1 MTDNQI
7 KQLAIKFRKAIEIAH
22 QKGLFTHDIAL
33 DDFPTGSC
41 GDVSYLLAEYLKR
54 SGIETI
60 WYSAQRGDWSHA
72 WLVVKDGRVHEPTPR
87 MFSWPDELRSV
98 VARYGVKHPEEEVEL
113 RNYEAEDLKDG
124 LMVDITADQFDDYDI
139 PVYVGGMDAFHRTF
153 EFRQAHDYDGLVGDG
168 RLVRLYE
175 TIEKYL

>member
-22 QKGLFTHDIAL
+22 QKGLFSHDIAL

-54 SGIETI
+54 NGIETI

-72 WLVVKDGRVHEPTPR
+72 WLVSRMEEFTSRLRGCFPGR
-87 MFSWPDELRSV
+87 
-98 VARYGVKHPEEEVEL
+98 K
-113 RNYEAEDLKDG
+113 N
-124 LMVDITADQFDDYDI
+124 
-139 PVYVGGMDAFHRTF
+139 
-153 EFRQAHDYDGLVGDG
+153 
-168 RLVRLYE
+168 
-175 TIEKYL
+175 